1 MGFPLG
7 AGARDIEAN
16 SQLSKVP
23 QPIDISPAVVPKIP
37 HSRLGASSA
46 HITELCNMMQTYE
59 RHKQW
64 AVEQHG
70 LTIRAPTSL
79 RHSCSARPQRPTTL
93 QPTNTTSSSACSHH
107 HTVCPTVQPR
117 TNSQSGL
124 GRGGAVA
131 ARDHEMLDGD
141 QCSMSEDD
149 LVDDAA
155 VQPSDNSY
163 TELCKPGP
171 PALPSLASIIAP
183 APTSLSQYRLS
194 SMQRCNPEVVRQKQE
209 VLLNLFAE
217 LSQERLDSLVGLV
230 RLVAAVP
237 DADGEE
243 RLRPPSY

>member
-16 SQLSKVP
+16 SQLTTVSH
-23 QPIDISPAVVPKIP
+23 PIDISPAVAPEAP
-37 HSRLGASSA
+37 HSRLGSSTA

-64 AVEQHG
+64 AVKQRG

-79 RHSCSARPQRPTTL
+79 SHSNSTRPQMATSLQSTNDKPPPAYSPRNTVYPTL
-93 QPTNTTSSSACSHH
+93 QLRTTGH
-107 HTVCPTVQPR
+107 
-117 TNSQSGL
+117 NGL
-124 GRGGAVA
+124 GGEAAVA
-131 ARDHEMLDGD
+131 ARGHEMLEGD

-149 LVDDAA
+149 LSDDAA
-155 VQPSDNSY
+155 VQPSDNTS

-171 PALPSLASIIAP
+171 PNLASVLAP
-183 APTSLSQYRLS
+183 APTSLAQYRVS
-194 SMQRCNPEVVRQKQE
+194 GMQKDSPDVLLQKQE
-209 VLLNLFAE
+209 VLINLFAE

-237 DADGEE
+237 DREE
-243 RLRPPSY
+243 GPRPRSP